1 MVYAVKHDGRHKA
14 RFVAGGHLTK
24 DPESSVYS
32 SVVNIRSLRIILLAA
47 ELNDLELQGA
57 DVGNA
62 YLEALTHVERHTSIA
77 RRSHQA
83 CAQSHFKQ
91 QKHTQLLKQSQLK
104 PTFQV
109 YRNLL
114 SIEAHSYSCNTFVV
128 CSMACR

>member
-1 MVYAVKHDGRHKA
+1 MKHDGRHKA

-62 YLEALTHVERHTSIA
+62 YLEALTHEKIYFIAGEEFAPFGVEGHTLVLYKA
-77 RRSHQA
+77 
-83 CAQSHFKQ
+83 
-91 QKHTQLLKQSQLK
+91 LYGLKSSG
-104 PTFQV
+104 
-109 YRNLL
+109 Y
-114 SIEAHSYSCNTFVV
+114 EWG
-128 CSMACR
+128 